1 MPDEHSEQNKK
12 EGMRLTN
19 TENDLFSSG
28 FVLPEHRGGDGW
40 TILHGDA
47 LDIIPHFQPG
57 AFDAVITDPPYAGGG
72 AKPSEKT
79 RTTNQKYS
87 SMSADKALPDFD
99 GDQKDQLSW
108 MLWTAVWM
116 SKVRAAC
123 KPRCADLRVH
133 RLAAAAGA
141 RLRHAVGG
149 LDLARRGRV
158 G

>member
-57 AFDAVITDPPYAGGG
+57 AFDAVITDPPYAGGDL
-72 AKPSEKT
+72 SL
-79 RTTNQKYS
+79 KYS
-87 SMSADKALPDFD
+87 S
-99 GDQKDQLSW
+99 G
-108 MLWTAVWM
+108 
-116 SKVRAAC
+116 SKVRAS
-123 KPRCADLRVH
+123 
-133 RLAAAAGA
+133 AGV
-141 RLRHAVGG
+141 RWYTGG
-149 LDLARRGRV
+149 SK
-158 G
+158 

>member
-79 RTTNQKYS
+79 PFP
-87 SMSADKALPDFD
+87 LI
-99 GDQKDQLSW
+99 KDI
-108 MLWTAVWM
+108 
-116 SKVRAAC
+116 
-123 KPRCADLRVH
+123 
-133 RLAAAAGA
+133 
-141 RLRHAVGG
+141 VG
-149 LDLARRGRV
+149 
-158 G
+158 

>member
-57 AFDAVITDPPYAGGG
+57 AFDAVIT
-72 AKPSEKT
+72 T
-79 RTTNQKYS
+79 RP
-87 SMSADKALPDFD
+87 M
-99 GDQKDQLSW
+99 
-108 MLWTAVWM
+108 
-116 SKVRAAC
+116 RAAG
-123 KPRCADLRVH
+123 KAERENPHDQPEVQQYER
-133 RLAAAAGA
+133 
-141 RLRHAVGG
+141 
-149 LDLARRGRV
+149 
-158 G
+158 